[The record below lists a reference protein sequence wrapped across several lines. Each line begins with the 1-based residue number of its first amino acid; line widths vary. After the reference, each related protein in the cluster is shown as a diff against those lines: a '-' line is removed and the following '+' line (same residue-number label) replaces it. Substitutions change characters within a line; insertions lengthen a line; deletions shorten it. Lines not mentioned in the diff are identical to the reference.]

1 MTVKD
6 TQLAVEKEDMQ
17 YMGNWEKLREG
28 VSDFHKKYPWPFWV
42 TQVKEK
48 IVLCRMQ
55 KDNKLLCVEQ
65 QHMFLSIRV
74 SSFTVAC
81 ADGVIDLFL
90 LYG

>member
-6 TQLAVEKEDMQ
+6 SQLAVEKEDMQ
-17 YMGNWEKLREG
+17 YMGNWEKLRG
-28 VSDFHKKYPWPFWV
+28 VSDFHKKYPRPFRV
-42 TQVKEK
+42 FQVKEK
-48 IVLCRMQ
+48 IVLCRIQ
-55 KDNKLLCVEQ
+55 KDNKMLCVEQ
-65 QHMFLSIRV
+65 QHMFLNIRV